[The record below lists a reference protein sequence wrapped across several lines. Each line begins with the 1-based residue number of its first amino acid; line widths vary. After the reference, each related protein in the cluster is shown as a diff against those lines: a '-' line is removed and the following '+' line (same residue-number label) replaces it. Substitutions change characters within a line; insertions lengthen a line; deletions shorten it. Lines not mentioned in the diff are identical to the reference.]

1 MESVLAAPMAEG
13 VGSIHRPGLVAKT
26 LQVSCQVMSHHGG
39 CLVTKKKRTGPRRMS
54 NKNLLEQPVRITYY
68 GFSHDHSIVVHL
80 QEQGSCLGI
89 VSSIDP
95 SQVDECT
102 LWTNPWI
109 NIIDLQTPDMSNS
122 CLYILSCLHGHIEI

>member
-1 MESVLAAPMAEG
+1 MFDGKKEPTSSYCNRAQEDEQQESLGAT
-13 VGSIHRPGLVAKT
+13 SKDNIL
-26 LQVSCQVMSHHGG
+26 
-39 CLVTKKKRTGPRRMS
+39 
-54 NKNLLEQPVRITYY
+54 YY

-80 QEQGSCLGI
+80 QEQGFCLGI

-109 NIIDLQTPDMSNS
+109 STIGPQMPDMSNP
-122 CLYILSCLHGHIEI
+122 CLCILSCLYGHIEI